1 MTPLTNLLIFSAIF
15 LVLGL
20 LFAPR
25 VGLLQLARGRWRD
38 LERIRAEDAL
48 KYLYDREGLGTTA
61 GLAHLSDALRI
72 SSRHTMALVERMQ
85 RASLVTVADGR
96 ILLSPQGRTY
106 ALEII
111 RAHRL
116 WERYLAD
123 ETGVDPVR
131 WHAIAEQREHAL
143 SRGEADEL
151 ARRLGNPRF
160 DPHGDPI
167 PTADGEMPQ
176 EPAIPLS
183 QLTAGELA
191 RVTHVEDEPD
201 AVFAQLVALGVYPG
215 MELRVAQRSPE
226 RLTIESDGRTL
237 EISQLTAANVS
248 VDRIS
253 EDEQHQLQ
261 ESTETLAELHRGEAA
276 LVARIS
282 PACRGLERRRL
293 MDLGIL
299 PGTRVQY
306 DQRGLTGGLTSY
318 VVRGTRIALRDEQA
332 RLIGIRQKE
341 RSTS

>member
-1 MTPLTNLLIFSAIF
+1 MTPATNLIIFSAVL

-20 LFAPR
+20 AFAPR
-25 VGLLQLARGRWRD
+25 IGLVELLRTRWRD
-38 LERIRAEDAL
+38 LARIRVEDAL

-61 GLAHLSDALRI
+61 VLAHLADALRLG
-72 SSRHTMALVERMQ
+72 SGQALTMVERMQ
-85 RASLVTVADGR
+85 RAGLVAVADGR
-96 ILLSPQGRTY
+96 IVLSSQGRTY

-131 WHAIAEQREHAL
+131 WHALAEQREHAL
-143 SRGEADEL
+143 SPVEADEL

-167 PTADGEMPQ
+167 PTADGEMPK
-176 EPAIPLS
+176 EPAVPLS
-183 QLTAGELA
+183 QLTEGELA
-191 RVTHVEDEPD
+191 RVVHVEDEPD
-201 AVFAQLVALGVYPG
+201 AVFAQLIALGVYPG
-215 MELRVAQRSPE
+215 MELRVVGKSQE
-226 RLTIESDGRTL
+226 RLKAESDGRTL
-237 EISQLTAANVS
+237 DLSQLTAANVS
-248 VDRIS
+248 VARI
-253 EDEQHQLQ
+253 EEEEKLQLQ
-261 ESTETLAELHRGEAA
+261 EAKETLAELRTGEAA

-299 PGTRVQY
+299 PGTRVEY
-306 DQRGLTGGLTSY
+306 DRRGLTGGLTSY

-332 RLIGIRQKE
+332 RLIAIRQKE
-341 RSTS
+341 QDVS